1 MVLVFTVQSVA
12 FQRRLGSSYK
22 IIIGVTKL
30 QSVLIVARFYL
41 SGTSTD
47 MSSLVKGRFMD
58 QAQCSS
64 VDLIDNILIVHSTFY
79 ARKIKLARRVAFTR
93 ESWIV
98 GGAATEARTTAEV
111 FDVSTRRNCTLP
123 QLQDERYGHTL
134 VIFNAIQFK

>member
-30 QSVLIVARFYL
+30 QSVLIIARFYL

-98 GGAATEARTTAEV
+98 SGEAV
-111 FDVSTRRNCTLP
+111 FRLLP
-123 QLQDERYGHTL
+123 SLALL
-134 VIFNAIQFK
+134 VII